1 MPVLNKGKWQ
11 SLQDE
16 SSLEHLDVFNKDFIP
31 ETDRFHLYISK
42 ACPFAHR
49 PYLVM
54 RLLGLEEHVSI
65 STLAAKR
72 FDLGWQFDSEYPDT
86 LNQASRL
93 SELYVK
99 SKSDFSGKVTVPV
112 LWDKELQTIVNDD
125 SAYLAKCFATDW
137 LSLATTPMD
146 LYPVELNQEIDELCK
161 WLHHNINTGV
171 YRVGFAHIQESYD
184 IQVESLFKSLAI
196 LDKRL
201 AKQTYLIGEQL
212 TLADVYLWPTLIR
225 FEAVYQCLFKA
236 NKYQLDSYKNLYR
249 YMLHLLD
256 NPEFASTLDV
266 GYIKQHYFFSFKA
279 QNPTGIVPVG
289 PVLPWL

>member
-1 MPVLNKGKWQ
+1 MPLLNKGKWQ
-11 SLQDE
+11 LLQDE
-16 SSLEHLDVFNKDFIP
+16 SSLEHIDVFNKDFIP

-54 RLLGLEEHVSI
+54 RLLGLEAHVSI

-72 FDLGWQFDSEYPDT
+72 FDLGWQFDSDYPDN
-86 LNQASRL
+86 LNQATRL

-112 LWDKELQTIVNDD
+112 LWDKEQQTIVNDD

-137 LSLATTPMD
+137 LALATTPMD

-236 NKYQLDSYKNLYR
+236 NKYQLDSYQNLYR

-256 NPEFASTLDV
+256 NPQFASTLDV